1 MCTTNNR
8 YRYSKV
14 NYAPSRRDAWFLP
27 EEKQI
32 LELFL
37 LNPEVCITK
46 SDLQEKFWNNKNH
59 TITTD
64 NTINV
69 TICNLRKKL

>member
-1 MCTTNNR
+1 MLYKNIRFDTNHR
-8 YRYSKV
+8 KAYV
-14 NYAPSRRDAWFLP
+14 DEIEILLSRK
-27 EEKQI
+27 EKQI

-37 LNPEVCITK
+37 LNPEVCIPK